1 MGIKLP
7 PPSKKEKDASP
18 IFGPCLLWPNVWI
31 RQDATWYGGRLH
43 PGGIVLEGD
52 PAHPIRGG
60 GTQPPNFGPCPLWC
74 QTAGW
79 IKMPLGMEVGL
90 DLGDFVLDG
99 ELSSLT
105 KKRDTAPNFWHY
117 CGQTAWSIRI
127 PVGTEVGLG
136 PGDIVLDEDPALPP
150 PNRGTCM
157 LLWCHWPIWR
167 AC

>member
-1 MGIKLP
+1 
-7 PPSKKEKDASP
+7 
-18 IFGPCLLWPNVWI
+18 
-31 RQDATWYGGRLH
+31 
-43 PGGIVLEGD
+43 
-52 PAHPIRGG
+52 
-60 GTQPPNFGPCPLWC
+60 
-74 QTAGW
+74 
-79 IKMPLGMEVGL
+79 MPLGMEVGL

-150 PNRGTCM
+150 LTGA
-157 LLWCHWPIWR
+157 H
-167 AC
+167 ACCFDVIGLYGVLAKCENVSTLC